1 MNEDSDWRRV
11 FGLRHLTVRLLQAAA
26 LALVMAL
33 ALFAKAAEDRAVLSR
48 VAPAYPEIAKRLRI
62 TGVVR
67 VEATVE
73 PDGKV
78 SEVKSISGNHMLSP
92 AAEEAVRRW
101 RFAPAAG
108 VSSVLVDVNFAAG
121 N

>member
-1 MNEDSDWRRV
+1 
-11 FGLRHLTVRLLQAAA
+11 L
-26 LALVMAL
+26 
-33 ALFAKAAEDRAVLSR
+33 K
-48 VAPAYPEIAKRLRI
+48 I

-67 VEATVE
+67 IEATVE

-101 RFAPAAG
+101 RFAPGTG
-108 VSSVLVDVNFAAG
+108 VSTVVVDVSFAAA